1 MAVVTGRRWVAMA
14 ITLAMV
20 AAACTK
26 SSDPVA
32 SASDAATD
40 GEPVSTPPTPL
51 IVDTDMGAGDIMAL
65 AFLLDHPSV
74 DVRAVT
80 VSATGLTRCEAGV
93 LNALALTTLIGV
105 DVPVACG
112 AEPPAT
118 STTAFPSPWRDAA
131 DAFYGLDLAAPTSS
145 SDDRPAAQLIAET
158 VTSSDEPVTILT
170 LGPLT
175 NLAAALRETP
185 TIIEGIDH
193 IYSLAGA
200 VDVPGDTGAVS
211 AAEWNLSLDPGAAAA
226 VLQSG
231 VGITFIPLDATVEGA
246 PPGVIAT
253 LLDGADSVTGRLFSD
268 LAERVAADGQPAL
281 LRDPLAASVVV
292 DESVAAYQMIAIA
305 IDSQGVVSRSSDGV
319 RVRVAVSMDDDRFAE
334 TFASSSVAPSEDQE
348 AVSPLADAPNGRV
361 VWRFDLESTPLAAGG
376 AKSRS
381 GVADGVAYFVGL
393 DDRIYAL
400 DAATGDKLW
409 SRDLEEEGP
418 SFVEVALSPEA
429 FFFQNQTFDPDG
441 PAPISTSIEGVDR
454 ATGEEIWRVQLD
466 VPTQGAAGNP
476 AYGDGL
482 VYYTTDETGM
492 VAADAL
498 TGETVWTFDAPA
510 FISAGA
516 ASVVDG
522 TAYFGALDGSVYA
535 LDAFTGERRWR
546 VKTRLSG
553 FGVTSSPA
561 VADGV
566 VYFGSDSGQF
576 LAVDADSGE
585 VIWEFEVQPVQGLPS
600 SPAVADGI
608 VYFGVFA
615 PSGSRAFGGLIALAA
630 ASGEELWRFGGPDL
644 DMISSPAYE
653 NGVVY
658 VVAPAGDTG
667 VGGLAALDAQSGTV
681 LWWFE
686 LDGAPSDSPV
696 VVDGTV
702 YFQANGSFLAVEP
715 PA

>member
-1 MAVVTGRRWVAMA
+1 
-14 ITLAMV
+14 
-20 AAACTK
+20 
-26 SSDPVA
+26 
-32 SASDAATD
+32 
-40 GEPVSTPPTPL
+40 
-51 IVDTDMGAGDIMAL
+51 
-65 AFLLDHPSV
+65 
-74 DVRAVT
+74 
-80 VSATGLTRCEAGV
+80 
-93 LNALALTTLIGV
+93 
-105 DVPVACG
+105 
-112 AEPPAT
+112 
-118 STTAFPSPWRDAA
+118 
-131 DAFYGLDLAAPTSS
+131 
-145 SDDRPAAQLIAET
+145 
-158 VTSSDEPVTILT
+158 
-170 LGPLT
+170 
-175 NLAAALRETP
+175 
-185 TIIEGIDH
+185 
-193 IYSLAGA
+193 LAGA
-200 VDVPGDTGAVS
+200 VDVPGDTGPGS
-211 AAEWNLSLDPGAAAA
+211 AAEWNLSLDPDAADA
-226 VLQSG
+226 VLHSG

-246 PPGVIAT
+246 PPGDIAI
-253 LLDGADSVTGRLFSD
+253 LLDGADSVTGRLFPD
-268 LAERVAADGQPAL
+268 LAERGAADGQPAL

-305 IDSQGVVSRSSDGV
+305 IDGEGVVSRSSDGV

-334 TFASSSVAPSEDQE
+334 TFTFSSIAPSDREE

-429 FFFQNQTFDPDG
+429 FFFQNQTFDPDTG
-441 PAPISTSIEGVDR
+441 PDPTSSSIESVDR
-454 ATGEEIWRVQLD
+454 GTGEEIWRVQLD
-466 VPTQGAAGNP
+466 GPTQGGAGNP
-476 AYGDGL
+476 AYQDGL
-482 VYYTTDETGM
+482 VYYTAEETGLL
-492 VAADAL
+492 AADAL

-510 FISAGA
+510 FPNAGL

-522 TAYFGALDGSVYA
+522 TVYFGALDGSVYA
-535 LDAFTGERRWR
+535 LDANTGEQRWR
-546 VKTRLSG
+546 AKTRLSG

-566 VYFGSDSGQF
+566 IYFGSDSGQF
-576 LAVDADSGE
+576 LAVDAESGE

-600 SPAVADGI
+600 SPAIADGI
-608 VYFGVFA
+608 VYFGVLA
-615 PSGSRAFGGLIALAA
+615 PAGGSAFGGLIALDA

-658 VVAPAGDTG
+658 VLAPAGDTG
-667 VGGLAALDAQSGTV
+667 VGGLAALDGQSGTV

-702 YFQANGSFLAVEP
+702 YFQANGSFFAVEA